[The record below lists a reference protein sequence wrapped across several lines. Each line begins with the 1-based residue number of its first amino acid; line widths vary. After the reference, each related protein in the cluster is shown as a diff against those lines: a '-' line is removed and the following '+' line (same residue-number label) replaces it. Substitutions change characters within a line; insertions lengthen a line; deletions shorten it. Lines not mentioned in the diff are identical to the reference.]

1 MLVALAWAGVASAL
15 PPPACD
21 PAVVINDS
29 HTDGHHGPTDVLSAW
44 LSEEDGGDLQAVI
57 KVDLGNWDAEHDEDE
72 IVAGYV
78 FLFTVNGATRFVRL
92 SVDVD
97 FQATYDY
104 GTYTFPNTF
113 TSQGMTT
120 GRREPEPT
128 LPPWSGDG
136 TAVIDIPTIV
146 ADDGDLLTDTFVLTY
161 DGIVGGPPN
170 PPTWVDAAP
179 GGELAGRGRVRALL
193 PRRRVRRRPAQRAA
207 DGYRRAEGDDLGHGD
222 PCRGRRRRRDHA
234 RDAER
239 DLQHYDRS
247 RRHLLDPNVRARE
260 DDGRRGRRR
269 SSQSQTRTIR
279 VRSEVTIKAKELAN
293 GKTKI
298 TGKTNPALPGRI
310 QLFKTTAFFPTTTK
324 QIGGGT
330 FQLPA
335 KNLKPGRYQVL
346 YTPRGGRA
354 LRDFS
359 NKVTVG

>member
-29 HTDGHHGPTDVLSAW
+29 RTDGHHGPTDVLSAW

-128 LPPWSGDG
+128 IPPWSGDG

-179 GGELAGRGRVRALL
+179 GGESPGEAESGPSFLVGACAGVRLNAPRTVTGARRVTISGALVPAQEDVDVAITRGRPNAIFNTTTE
-193 PRRRVRRRPAQRAA
+193 A
-207 DGYRRAEGDDLGHGD
+207 DGTFSIRMFVREKTTVVAE
-222 PCRGRRRRRDHA
+222 A
-234 RDAER
+234 
-239 DLQHYDRS
+239 
-247 RRHLLDPNVRARE
+247 
-260 DDGRRGRRR
+260 DGFT
-269 SSQSQTRTIR
+269 SQTRTIR
-279 VRSEVTIKAKELAN
+279 VRSKVTIKAKELAN

-298 TGKTNPALPGRI
+298 TGKTDPALPGRV

-330 FQLPA
+330 FSLPA

-346 YTPRGGRA
+346 YTPSGGRA